1 MVSHNN
7 TEGLNVPITDINGRL
22 YSPSAYR
29 NSSVIIELI
38 TKFIPNSG
46 KALEIASGTGQ
57 HIIQLGSKFKDI
69 IWQPSDL
76 DKERIKSINYWL
88 SDNFTKNIKPPCH
101 LNATKEGWSRK
112 FPNQNFILIINLLH
126 LISLKDTKV
135 LLNETFFALAPNG
148 FLIIYGPFMRDGKL
162 TSKGDIDFHTS
173 IRKRNN
179 TLGYKNDVSLLKLVS
194 KLGFLNV
201 KTIEMPANNL
211 AFVIQKTSN
220 Y

>member
-1 MVSHNN
+1 M
-7 TEGLNVPITDINGRL
+7 
-22 YSPSAYR
+22 
-29 NSSVIIELI
+29 
-38 TKFIPNSG
+38 K
-46 KALEIASGTGQ
+46 
-57 HIIQLGSKFKDI
+57 
-69 IWQPSDL
+69 
-76 DKERIKSINYWL
+76 
-88 SDNFTKNIKPPCH
+88 
-101 LNATKEGWSRK
+101 TKEGWSRK

-135 LLNETFFALAPNG
+135 LLNETFSALAPNG
-148 FLIIYGPFMRDGKL
+148 FLIIYGPFMRNGKL

-211 AFVIQKTSN
+211 AFIIQKTSN

>member
-7 TEGLNVPITDINGRL
+7 TEELNVPITDINGRL

-88 SDNFTKNIKPPCH
+88 SDNYTKNIKSPCH

-135 LLNETFFALAPNG
+135 KITRLAKGVPVG
-148 FLIIYGPFMRDGKL
+148 GEIEFLDDG
-162 TSKGDIDFHTS
+162 
-173 IRKRNN
+173 
-179 TLGYKNDVSLLKLVS
+179 TLFSAFKNRSPINDD
-194 KLGFLNV
+194 
-201 KTIEMPANNL
+201 
-211 AFVIQKTSN
+211 
-220 Y
+220 